1 LPGYW
6 IYLAENNYRVFVSLF
21 RKLLMLMLISPAKS
35 LDMQAAFPAIEITQ
49 ARLLEDSQRLI
60 DQLQEFSPD
69 DIKSL
74 MGISEK
80 LSDLNYQ
87 RFQNWTQNG
96 AAERCPALFAFQGDV
111 YQGLAADTFTTSEI
125 EFVQQHLRIL
135 SGLYG
140 LLRPLDLMQAY
151 RLEMGTKLV
160 NDRGA
165 NLYAFWG
172 GKISALIKADM
183 SDQGSSE
190 LVNLASNEYFKAVKA
205 TLTDTQVITPVFKD
219 FKNGQYKI
227 ISFYAKK
234 ARGMMVNY
242 AIKHKITQAE
252 ELKNFDSAGYR
263 YAGEL
268 SDAKQWVFIRDELST
283 LV

>member
-1 LPGYW
+1 
-6 IYLAENNYRVFVSLF
+6 
-21 RKLLMLMLISPAKS
+21 MLMLISPAKS
-35 LDMQAAFPAIEITQ
+35 LDMQATFPAVETTQ

-60 DQLQEFSPD
+60 DQFQEFSPD

-74 MGISEK
+74 MGVSEK

-87 RFQNWTQNG
+87 RFQNWTQKD
-96 AAERCPALFAFQGDV
+96 AIEQCPALFAFQGDV
-111 YQGLAADTFTTSEI
+111 YQGLAADTLTVDEI
-125 EFVQQHLRIL
+125 EYTQRHLRIL

-151 RLEMGTKLV
+151 RLEMGTKLA
-160 NDRGA
+160 NERGA

-172 GKISALIKADM
+172 DKISALIKADM
-183 SDQGSSE
+183 PDEESSE
-190 LVNLASNEYFKAVKA
+190 LVNLASNEYFKAVKLKLIDA
-205 TLTDTQVITPVFKD
+205 QIMTPVFKD

-242 AIKHKITQAE
+242 AIKNNITQAE

-263 YAGEL
+263 YADEL
-268 SDAKQWVFIRDELST
+268 SDAKQWVFIRDELR
-283 LV
+283 